1 MHDNHKDHLL
11 HHALTSVI
19 IHVLLLSIVAIYFTL
34 ASSTIATPSSIGP
47 TLSSYPSMVWKECD
61 M

>member
-1 MHDNHKDHLL
+1 
-11 HHALTSVI
+11 
-19 IHVLLLSIVAIYFTL
+19 L